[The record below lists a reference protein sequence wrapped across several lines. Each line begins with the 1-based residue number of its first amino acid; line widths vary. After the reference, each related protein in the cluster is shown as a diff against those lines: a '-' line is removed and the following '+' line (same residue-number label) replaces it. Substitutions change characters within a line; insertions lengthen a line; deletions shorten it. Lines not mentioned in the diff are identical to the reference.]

1 MTAADEHRDDAAICH
16 TLARRVVV
24 GDDAMGTQL
33 RAAGLTADDVHHRRQ
48 RSQDEMRLAANWLT
62 LVSTSPLV
70 FANCR
75 SRR

>member
-1 MTAADEHRDDAAICH
+1 VTAADEHRYDAAILD
-16 TLARRVVV
+16 TRARREVV
-24 GDDAMGTQL
+24 DDGAMRTQL
-33 RAAGLTADDVHHRRQ
+33 QAADLTLDDFHHRR
-48 RSQDEMRLAANWLT
+48 RCGQDEIRSAANWLT